1 MRVFSIRMLRFCCST
16 GAVSASATI
25 SLLWF
30 CFHLNSDFGGMGPS
44 RLNQQ
49 RLLSMSRH
57 HQLTPVSLP
66 GESWQMIEAGAAVV
80 DSRIMAAA
88 IRFIGRF

>member
-1 MRVFSIRMLRFCCST
+1 MRVFSIRMLQFCCST
-16 GAVSASATI
+16 GAVSASVTT

-30 CFHLNSDFGGMGPS
+30 SSHLNSDFGGMGPS

-49 RLLSMSRH
+49 RLLSISRH
-57 HQLTPVSLP
+57 HQLTPGSRP
-66 GESWQMIEAGAAVV
+66 GESWQIIEAGASVV
-80 DSRIMAAA
+80 DSRRMAAT

>member
-1 MRVFSIRMLRFCCST
+1 
-16 GAVSASATI
+16 
-25 SLLWF
+25 
-30 CFHLNSDFGGMGPS
+30 MGPS

-57 HQLTPVSLP
+57 HQLTPSSLP

-80 DSRIMAAA
+80 DSRRMAAA
-88 IRFIGRF
+88 ICFIGGFHEALMRRSGPSCLTPL